1 MNIQKY
7 SLALLTSLEKH
18 KNSTATARELKV
30 NQSQVARFLDQ
41 QNNYQSITLEL
52 AHQLF
57 GQKKVICAT
66 DDFGLRRFF
75 SESTE
80 GTSIIV
86 DQTTKSFTMGTKIV
100 ASGLTDGK
108 YFLPL
113 DLEHW
118 VAEFIVES
126 SYLTK
131 PQLAEKLVLRILSL
145 GFEIDYWV
153 LDGLYFTEDF
163 LKFLDDL
170 QLRFVIKS
178 KTTTL
183 IELNGQMMALKNC
196 PKLRLNS
203 NQSTKR
209 IRASWRNRKW
219 TFSAVRRNGKRG
231 PKVIYLVSNF
241 WTKAKRYAQVYDG
254 RWKIEKF
261 IRTGKQ
267 SLGLASSMAR
277 KANVYLNH
285 IRCVFYAYGM
295 LQLIMK
301 RFKLDSAEAA
311 LRKVQAL
318 KFKLQES
325 ALFDQISLL
334 VNYA

>member
-7 SLALLTSLEKH
+7 SLALLTSFEKH
-18 KNSTATARELKV
+18 KNSTAVARELEV
-30 NQSQVARFLDQ
+30 NQSQIARFLDRK
-41 QNNYQSITLEL
+41 NNYQLITLEL
-52 AHQLF
+52 ARQLF

-86 DQTTKSFTMGTKIV
+86 DQTTKSFTMGTKVV

-108 YFLPL
+108 YFFPL

-118 VAEFIVES
+118 VAEFIVGNN
-126 SYLTK
+126 YLTK

-145 GFEIDYWV
+145 GFKIDHWV
-153 LDGLYFTEDF
+153 FDGLYFTEDF

-170 QLRFVIKS
+170 QLRFVIKA

-183 IELNGQMMALKNC
+183 VELNGQMITLKKC
-196 PKLRLNS
+196 TKLRLNN

-209 IRASWRNRKW
+209 IKAFWRHREW
-219 TFSAVRRNGKRG
+219 TFSAVRRSGKRG
-231 PKVIYLVSNF
+231 PKVIYLISNF
-241 WTKAKRYAQVYDG
+241 WTKAKRYAQIYDC

-285 IRCVFYAYGM
+285 VRCVFYAYGI

-301 RFKLDSAEAA
+301 RFRLDSAEAA
-311 LRKVQAL
+311 LRKIQTL
-318 KFKLQES
+318 KFKLQKP
-325 ALFDQISLL
+325 ALLDQINLL
-334 VNYA
+334 VSYA